1 MTIPALPNV
10 PPLPAAREGASSFS
24 RAEALPA
31 RSAAVSPAQPPDTGS
46 AVGESR
52 AALEAATGQLQQA
65 ADSARAELQFS
76 IDDTLDR
83 VVVKVVDT
91 RDGRLLR
98 QIPSEDALVFARRLQ
113 EGLATLIDLR
123 A

>member
-1 MTIPALPNV
+1 MTIPALPNN

-24 RAEALPA
+24 RTETLP
-31 RSAAVSPAQPPDTGS
+31 SSTAAVSPAAPPDTGS
-46 AVGESR
+46 QTGETR
-52 AALEAATGQLQQA
+52 AALEAATGQLQKA
-65 ADSARAELQFS
+65 ADSSRAELQFS
-76 IDDTLDR
+76 IDDTLNQ
-83 VVVKVVDT
+83 VVVKVIDT

-113 EGLATLIDLR
+113 EGRATLIDLR